1 MPFHPRSAPSAQR
14 TLAVAQL
21 VSAIGDGAYYTSS
34 ALYFTRIVGLSPAR
48 LGLGLAVAWAV
59 GSLAGVPLGHLADR
73 RGPRGTAA
81 ALALGTAV
89 VVASFLAVRS
99 FLPFLAAA
107 CLYATAQSGLGAA
120 RQALVGGLVP
130 QGERTAA
137 LAGLQA
143 VLNAGLAVG
152 AALGGVAL
160 TVGTGAAFL
169 AAFALTAAGFLATGL
184 LLLRLPAVTPA
195 AVPVTT
201 SAAAPAPVPSGGP
214 AGGRPARGGGFAV
227 LADRRYA
234 VVALVNTV
242 LLLRMPLLSLVIPL
256 WIADRAPQLGWLGSA
271 LFVLNTLGVTLFQV
285 RTARA
290 VTGLRSAART
300 VRQAGALLLASCAV
314 FALSAAAVPLRVT
327 GALLVA
333 GAVLQVAGEMKQ
345 SAGSWQIAFDLAPA
359 DRLGQYQGFF
369 GTGVAVARTAGPLL
383 LTTLLLD
390 GGGPGWLLLGG
401 LFLAAGCA
409 MGPAVRRAERDR
421 PWRAPVTTGTLAG
434 AHRSAAGLPD
444 HTVNDDLQP
453 PAALFPV
460 NPPR

>member
-1 MPFHPRSAPSAQR
+1 MAHHPRSIVPSRRTPLSGSQR
-14 TLAVAQL
+14 TLATAQL

-34 ALYFTRIVGLSPAR
+34 ALYFTRIVGLSPTR
-48 LGLGLAVAWAV
+48 LGLGLAVAWAI
-59 GSLAGVPLGHLADR
+59 GSVAGVPLGHLADR

-81 ALALGTAV
+81 VLAFVTAA
-89 VVASFLAVRS
+89 VVASFLVVDD
-99 FLPFLAAA
+99 FLPFLVAA

-130 QGERTAA
+130 EGERTAA
-137 LAGLQA
+137 LARLQA
-143 VLNAGLAVG
+143 TLNAGLAVG

-160 TVGTGAAFL
+160 TVGTRAAFL
-169 AAFALTAAGFLATGL
+169 AAFTLTALGFLATGL
-184 LLLRLPAVTPA
+184 VLLRLPAVIPVLPA
-195 AVPVTT
+195 TVA
-201 SAAAPAPVPSGGP
+201 
-214 AGGRPARGGGFAV
+214 AGGAAGGAGADGTTARKGRDGGFAV

-234 VVALVNTV
+234 VVTLVNTV

-271 LFVLNTLGVTLFQV
+271 LFVLNTVGVTLLQV

-290 VTGLRSAART
+290 VTGLPSAARA
-300 VRQAGALLLASCAV
+300 VRQAGAVLLASCAV
-314 FALSAAAVPLRVT
+314 FALSAAPVPVWAMA
-327 GALLVA
+327 ALLVG
-333 GAVLQVAGEMKQ
+333 GAVLQVLGEMKQ

-390 GGGPGWLLLGG
+390 GGGPGWLVLGV

-409 MGPAVRRAERDR
+409 MGPAVRYAERDR
-421 PWRAPVTTGTLAG
+421 SSWLTPAPATAPLAPTG
-434 AHRSAAGLPD
+434 
-444 HTVNDDLQP
+444 
-453 PAALFPV
+453 
-460 NPPR
+460 

>member
-1 MPFHPRSAPSAQR
+1 MPFRLRPASPARR
-14 TLAVAQL
+14 TLAIAQL

-34 ALYFTRIVGLSPAR
+34 ALYFTRIVGLSPTR
-48 LGLGLAVAWAV
+48 LGLGLAVAWAI

-89 VVASFLAVRS
+89 VVASFLTVRS

-130 QGERTAA
+130 EGERTAA
-137 LAGLQA
+137 LARLQA
-143 VLNAGLAVG
+143 TLNAGLAVG

-160 TVGTGAAFL
+160 TVGTRGAFL
-169 AAFALTAAGFLATGL
+169 AAFALTALGFLTTGL
-184 LLLRLPAVTPA
+184 LLLRLPVVPGSAPGSAPVSTPA
-195 AVPVTT
+195 TART
-201 SAAAPAPVPSGGP
+201 GQ
-214 AGGRPARGGGFAV
+214 GRPARDGGFAV
-227 LADRRYA
+227 LADRRY
-234 VVALVNTV
+234 VLVALVNTV

-256 WIADRAPQLGWLGSA
+256 WIADRAPQLGWLGSG

-300 VRQAGALLLASCAV
+300 VRQAGAVLLASCAV
-314 FALSAAAVPLRVT
+314 FALSAATAPLWVT
-327 GALLVA
+327 AALLVA
-333 GAVLQVAGEMKQ
+333 GAVLQVVGEMKQ
-345 SAGSWQIAFDLAPA
+345 SAGSWQIGFDLAPA

-421 PWRAPVTTGTLAG
+421 PWRTPVTTGALAE
-434 AHRSAAGLPD
+434 AC
-444 HTVNDDLQP
+444 
-453 PAALFPV
+453 
-460 NPPR
+460 